1 MRIMGIDDIRQIP
14 FDLEHDIQV
23 NHRGGRSLGV
33 EGFERFNEALAQ
45 RLDPID
51 IPGIVL
57 GQYLQGD
64 GLLLL
69 GRHLRSRILL
79 CVPCG

>member
-1 MRIMGIDDIRQIP
+1 MRIMGIDDIRQIS
-14 FDLEHDIQV
+14 FDLKHDIQV
-23 NHRGGRSLGV
+23 NHRGGRFLGI
-33 EGFERFNEALAQ
+33 EGFQRFNETLAQ

-51 IPGIVL
+51 IPRVVL
-57 GQYLQGD
+57 GQYLQGN

-69 GRHLRSRILL
+69 RRCLRFCFLL

>member
-23 NHRGGRSLGV
+23 NHRGGWSLGV

-45 RLDPID
+45 RLDPIN
-51 IPGIVL
+51 IPGVVL
-57 GQYLQGD
+57 RQYLQGD
-64 GLLLL
+64 SLLLL
-69 GRHLRSRILL
+69 GCRLRSCVLL